1 MNLIIVSGRSG
12 SGKTV
17 ALNILEDLGYYCID
31 NLPLE
36 LLSDLASKIH
46 PNYKKIAVG
55 IDARNLIDTGDRF
68 QIIFSAIKKDFEHC
82 EILFTDADNNT
93 LIKRFSETRRRHP
106 LTNSTTSLQ
115 EALKIESELLQ
126 PILDHADLRIDTS
139 HLNAHDLRQLISE
152 RIDHPNGGISILIQS
167 FGHKFGVPTDTDF
180 TFDVRCLPN
189 PYWEN
194 NLRDKTG
201 LDDEVIRFLE
211 SFLET
216 EKMYSMILH
225 FIETWLPAFEK
236 ENRRYLTISIG
247 CTGGR
252 HRSVYFAEKLGK
264 HLATKHPN
272 VSIRH
277 RDIYA

>member
-36 LLSDLASKIH
+36 LLPELSTKIH
-46 PNYKKIAVG
+46 NNYKKIAVG
-55 IDARNLIDTGDRF
+55 IDARNLIHAGDKF
-68 QIIFSAIKKDFEHC
+68 NIIFNFIKKDFDHC
-82 EILFTDADNNT
+82 EIIFIDADNNT
-93 LIKRFSETRRRHP
+93 LIKRFSETRRKHP
-106 LTNSTTSLQ
+106 LTNTNTSLQ
-115 EALKIESELLQ
+115 EALKTETEILQ

-139 HLNAHDLRQLISE
+139 HLNAHDLRRIISE
-152 RIDHPNGGISILIQS
+152 RIDQPNEGMSILIQS

-194 NLRDKTG
+194 NLRDQTG
-201 LDDEVIRFLE
+201 FEQEVACFLE
-211 SFLET
+211 SFPET
-216 EKMYSMILH
+216 EKMYSMILY
-225 FIETWLPAFEK
+225 FIETWLPAFKK

-252 HRSVYFAEKLGK
+252 HRSVYFVEKLGK
-264 HLATKHPN
+264 HLQSKQHN
-272 VSIRH
+272 VTIRH
-277 RDIYA
+277 RDI